1 MTERTVGISHL
12 ATIKNF
18 STDFS
23 CFEKD
28 YVFSRISPG
37 TNANPGCLLDNPW
50 RFDGLTFVLALK
62 GIKTININL
71 ESIDVPQNSAI
82 ITGPNSIISTG
93 EVDWNNIEA
102 YTLFISKEFMF
113 DINLDVNVINIKHQF
128 QKRKPV
134 VALTEDET
142 QLLRRYLELLHLNA
156 KGREV
161 SLYVKSIARNLVSAL
176 VYEIMEIATT
186 RDTSETEDDSQRYKS
201 RRLSY
206 VHDFM
211 QLVNAYHTKE
221 RSVGFYAEKL
231 YISPKYLSLIIKE
244 STGKSA
250 AQWIDECVILEAK
263 NMLRFS
269 GKNIQQIA
277 YELNFTNQS
286 SFGKFFKHL
295 TGMSPT
301 EFQRS

>member
-1 MTERTVGISHL
+1 MTQRVVGISHI
-12 ATIKNF
+12 ANIKNF

-23 CFEKD
+23 SFGKD
-28 YVFSRISPG
+28 YVFSRITPG
-37 TNANPGCLLDNPW
+37 TGNKAGAILDNHW
-50 RFDGLTFVLALK
+50 RFDGMTVILALK
-62 GIKTININL
+62 GINTININM
-71 ESIDVPQNSAI
+71 ESIDVSPNSAI
-82 ITGPNSIISTG
+82 ITGPNAIISTG
-93 EVDWNNIEA
+93 EVDWENVEA
-102 YTLFISKEFMF
+102 YTLFISKEFMM
-113 DINLDVNVINIKHQF
+113 DINLDVNVINVRQQF

-134 VALTEDET
+134 VSLTNDET
-142 QLLRRYLELLHLNA
+142 MLLRRYLELLHLNA

-161 SLYVKSIARNLVSAL
+161 SLYVKSIARNLISAL
-176 VYEIMEIATT
+176 IYEIMEIAANH
-186 RDTSETEDDSQRYKS
+186 DGPSEEENERGKS
-201 RRLSY
+201 RRLGY
-206 VHDFM
+206 VHDFL
-211 QLVNAYHTKE
+211 QLVNIYHTKE
-221 RSVGFYAEKL
+221 RSVGFYADKL

-263 NMLRFS
+263 NLLRFS

-277 YELNFTNQS
+277 YELNFSNQS

>member
-1 MTERTVGISHL
+1 MTVKSTGISHI
-12 ATIKNF
+12 AGIKSF

-23 CFEKD
+23 SFGED

-37 TNANPGCLLDNPW
+37 KAAHPGALLDNPW
-50 RFDGLTFVLALK
+50 RFDGLTLVLSLS
-62 GIKTININL
+62 GIKSVNINM
-71 ESIDVPQNSAI
+71 ESIDVTPNSI
-82 ITGPNSIISTG
+82 IIIGPNSIISPG
-93 EVDWNNIEA
+93 GIDWEHIDA
-102 YTLFISKEFMF
+102 YTLFISKEFMM
-113 DINLDVNVINIKHQF
+113 DINLDVNVINIRQQF

-134 VALTEDET
+134 ISLSEEET
-142 QLLRRYLELLHLNA
+142 MLLRRYLELLHLNA
-156 KGREV
+156 KNREM

-176 VYEIMEIATT
+176 VYEMMEIAVKY
-186 RDTSETEDDSQRYKS
+186 DEPVNDENNRYKS
-201 RRLSY
+201 RRIGY

-211 QLVNAYHTKE
+211 QLVTRYHTKE
-221 RSVGFYAEKL
+221 RSVGFYADKL

-244 STGKSA
+244 TTGKSA
-250 AQWIDECVILEAK
+250 AQWIDEYVILEAK

-277 YELNFTNQS
+277 YDLNFTNQS

-301 EFQRS
+301 EFQHS